1 MQVLC
6 YAFFCTHLEN
16 TILSVELSTGRIV
29 ERDQLVVL
37 DLDVELDREVVLVR
51 NVELDVD
58 PSVDVSAVDV
68 SAVDVSANDVSAND
82 VLAADVSSD
91 VSSYNLK

>member
-6 YAFFCTHLEN
+6 LVFYTHLEN
-16 TILSVELSTGRIV
+16 SILSVELSTGRIV

-51 NVELDVD
+51 DVELDVD
-58 PSVDVSAVDV
+58 PCVDVSAV
-68 SAVDVSANDVSAND
+68 DVSAND

>member
-51 NVELDVD
+51 DVELDVD
-58 PSVDVSAVDV
+58 PCLDV